1 MKKRIAT
8 LLSLTLAFS
17 TLLSALTAPVSVEAA
32 AANESKQTKPVVT
45 FKDVD
50 SHWAKDKIT
59 EWAAQGVVSGAS
71 ANEFKP
77 NQQVTRAEWA
87 AIVNRMFQLNEQQPQ
102 NYTDVQ
108 ATVWYADAVNAA
120 TTAGYMKGYT
130 DSTFKPNATLTRQE
144 AVASLSRL
152 LKWKTNNTVLAYKD
166 SADIQPWA
174 TSSVSEAVYLGV
186 VKGYEEGTFKP
197 NQSLTRA
204 EAVSIL
210 DRAFD
215 TYGVWY
221 GTAGMYG
228 SATKQETINGN
239 VIVNVPGIT
248 LQNLHIKGDLILTEG
263 VGEGDVDLS
272 KVKVDGETSVYGGG
286 KNSIYVNDSVL
297 SNVIVNKQNGTL
309 RVNVKGTSTVQEL
322 VLQSRTIVDVQD
334 SAKVAQVQLSEKLK
348 TQSEVQLNGA
358 FPSVTVSTYGS
369 NLKLGQG
376 SVQQL
381 TVNKEAKGTN
391 IETGNDTNITSLII
405 NAETKVTGTGTI
417 KQATIN
423 ASGISFATSP
433 KEWKLGENVS
443 KDMVVVVAGKETKAG
458 DLIKSTTTS
467 GGAGGGAI
475 GGGGSAGGVT
485 PEKPNGNDGQ
495 GNNVVVKMD
504 KEVFT
509 VGEVVYGTIGKQEQG
524 TVYIVQKELENID
537 VEEMEKASPGNW
549 FKILKAETKPDGT
562 FFSPGLFVHGE
573 YVAIFVDS
581 KKQRFHSQSFYLWK
595 DINSVF
601 TSSGTYQVPI
611 GDDVNDVVIRSKFSH
626 PLRAAKGVNLHQSVM
641 IATYEEPTFKPL
653 HSDIKVTINLDSI
666 EIQPST
672 KLSNEWVVFK
682 VLPNVVTSVI
692 TGESNM
698 EVESYALN
706 PVTTISFPGMYWNWK
721 VEGLSVKK
729 GDKIPMKVNEGNV
742 FYLYESVIAAH
753 IDIVTETMDRE
764 VKKGLAKKL
773 VINSKDINEIH
784 YMDTSGLTAGTY
796 YIFSSSLNVFHPTG
810 KGWPDTDYRTR
821 VEIIE

>member
-8 LLSLTLAFS
+8 LLSITLAFS
-17 TLLSALTAPVSVEAA
+17 TFFSGLAAPVSVQAT
-32 AANESKQTKPVVT
+32 AANEGEQMKSVVT
-45 FKDVD
+45 FKDVEA
-50 SHWAKDKIT
+50 HWAKDKIA

-87 AIVNRMFQLNEQQPQ
+87 AIVNRMFQLNEQKPQ
-102 NYTDVQ
+102 AYTDVL
-108 ATVWYADAVNAA
+108 ATAWYADAVNTA

-130 DSTFKPNATLTRQE
+130 DGTFKPNATLTRQE

-152 LKWKTNNTVLAYKD
+152 LKWKTNDTALTYKD

-221 GTAGMYG
+221 GTAGTYG
-228 SATKQETINGN
+228 STTKQEEIQGN
-239 VIVNVPGIT
+239 VIVNVPGVT
-248 LQNLHIKGDLILTEG
+248 LQNLHIKGDLILTQG
-263 VGEGDVDLS
+263 VGEGDVHLN
-272 KVKVDGETSVYGGG
+272 KVKVDGKTFVRGGG
-286 KNSIYVNDSVL
+286 KNSIHVNDSIL
-297 SNVIVNKQNGTL
+297 SNVIVNKKNGAL
-309 RVNVKGTSTVQEL
+309 RVNVKDTSTVQEL
-322 VLQSRTIVDVQD
+322 VLQSPTIVDVQNG
-334 SAKVAQVQLSEKLK
+334 AMVAQVQLSEKLK
-348 TQSEVQLNGA
+348 AQSDIQLNGA

-369 NLKLGQG
+369 NLKLAKG

-381 TVNKEAKGTN
+381 TVNKEAKGTK
-391 IETGNDTNITSLII
+391 IEVGKDTNIASLII
-405 NAETKVTGTGTI
+405 HAEAKVAGEGTV

-423 ASGISFATSP
+423 AAGISFAAAP
-433 KEWKLGENVS
+433 MEWKLGENVS
-443 KDMVVVVAGKETKAG
+443 KDMIVVVAGKETKAG
-458 DLIKSTTTS
+458 DLIKSANTS
-467 GGAGGGAI
+467 GGAGRGAI
-475 GGGGSAGGVT
+475 GGGGSTGGVT
-485 PEKPNGNDGQ
+485 PEKPGGNDGQ

-537 VEEMEKASPGNW
+537 VAEMEKISPGNW
-549 FKILKAETKPDGT
+549 FKILRAETKPDGT
-562 FFSPGLFVHGE
+562 FFSSGLLFEGE

-581 KKQRFHSQSFYLWK
+581 KKKRFHSQSFYMWE
-595 DINSVF
+595 DVNSLF
-601 TSSGTYQVPI
+601 TSSGPYQLPI
-611 GDDVNDVVIRSKFSH
+611 GDNVNDIMIRYKFSH
-626 PLRAAKGVNLHQSVM
+626 PIRVDKGVNLHQSVM

-666 EIQPST
+666 EILPST
-672 KLSNEWVVFK
+672 KLSNEWVAFK
-682 VLPNVVTSVI
+682 IFPSTVTSVI

-698 EVESYALN
+698 EVQSYALK
-706 PVTTISFPGMYWNWK
+706 PVTTISFPGMTWSWQA
-721 VEGLSVKK
+721 EGLSVKK
-729 GDKIPMKVNEGNV
+729 GERIPIKVNEENV
-742 FYLYESVIAAH
+742 FYIYDKVIAAH
-753 IDIVTETMDRE
+753 IDIVTETLDRE

-773 VINSKDINEIH
+773 VINREDINDIH
-784 YMDTSGLTAGTY
+784 YMDTSGLAAGTY

-810 KGWPDTDYRTR
+810 KGWPDADYRTR
-821 VEIIE
+821 VEIID